1 MGVNNNPRRNKPA
14 PQPGEYV
21 RVKLPNQ
28 AEGQIFAIADQ
39 IMGASHIKIMC
50 ADGKSRLG
58 RIPGKMKRRMWIKP
72 GDLLIVTPWYM
83 DDEKADIKWRYTE
96 IESVNLSKRGLI
108 PKDID
113 LFK

>member
-1 MGVNNNPRRNKPA
+1 MGVNNNPRRKMLA
-14 PQPGEYV
+14 PQPGEYI

-28 AEGQIFAIADQ
+28 HEGQIFAIADQ
-39 IMGASHIKIMC
+39 IMGASHIKVMC
-50 ADGKSRLG
+50 ADGKSRMG

-72 GDLLIVTPWYM
+72 GDLLIVIPWSM
-83 DDEKADIKWRYTE
+83 DNEKADIKWRYRE
-96 IESVNLSKRGLI
+96 VESVNLSKRGLI